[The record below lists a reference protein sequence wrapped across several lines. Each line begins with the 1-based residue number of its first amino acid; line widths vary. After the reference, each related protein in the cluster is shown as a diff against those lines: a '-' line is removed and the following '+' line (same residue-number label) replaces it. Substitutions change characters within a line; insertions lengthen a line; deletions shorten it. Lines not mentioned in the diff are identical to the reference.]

1 MKCSYACLQILC
13 LCEQNVQHTARIRLF
28 KASVQLAL
36 LQFSLYV
43 VLSSVRMC
51 PCMRACRST
60 CSTVLFC
67 SLKNALDRILVLS
80 RTNNLNYPRCHLEF
94 TIKLVRLAGYQH
106 ILGKLRMP
114 SRRRILWISVWMINP
129 FDCALSG
136 PFDNLFH
143 TWFSAPQALCKGII
157 AVISASTVYKLLNC
171 RNCLNCFHFFND
183 LILYL
188 AKFV

>member
-1 MKCSYACLQILC
+1 MLASKFCVVVNKCPMFNREQMPNIQLEFAFSRLLC
-13 LCEQNVQHTARIRLF
+13 SLRCYNSRFMLYCPVFNREQMSNIQARIRLF
-28 KASVQLAL
+28 KASPQLTL

-106 ILGKLRMP
+106 IPGK
-114 SRRRILWISVWMINP
+114 
-129 FDCALSG
+129 
-136 PFDNLFH
+136 
-143 TWFSAPQALCKGII
+143 
-157 AVISASTVYKLLNC
+157 
-171 RNCLNCFHFFND
+171 
-183 LILYL
+183 
-188 AKFV
+188 

>member
-1 MKCSYACLQILC
+1 MSNIQ
-13 LCEQNVQHTARIRLF
+13 ARIRLF
-28 KASVQLAL
+28 KASPQLAL

-43 VLSSVRMC
+43 VQSNVRSQA
-51 PCMRACRST
+51 CMRACRLANSI
-60 CSTVLFC
+60 VPLC

-106 ILGKLRMP
+106 IPGKWRMP
-114 SRRRILWISVWMINP
+114 TRRRILWISGWMINP

-157 AVISASTVYKLLNC
+157 AVISASTVYNLLNC
-171 RNCLNCFHFFND
+171 RNSLNCFHFFND

>member
-1 MKCSYACLQILC
+1 MNKTYNIQLKFASSRLLCSLRCYNSRFMLYCPVFNREQMPNIQLEFASSRLLRSLRCYNSRFMLC
-13 LCEQNVQHTARIRLF
+13 SPMFVREQMSNIQARIRLF
-28 KASVQLAL
+28 KASPQLAL

-106 ILGKLRMP
+106 IPGK
-114 SRRRILWISVWMINP
+114 
-129 FDCALSG
+129 
-136 PFDNLFH
+136 
-143 TWFSAPQALCKGII
+143 
-157 AVISASTVYKLLNC
+157 
-171 RNCLNCFHFFND
+171 
-183 LILYL
+183 
-188 AKFV
+188 

>member
-1 MKCSYACLQILC
+1 MLASKFCVVVNKCPMFNREQMPNIQLEFAFSRLLRSLRCYNSRFMLYCPVFNR
-13 LCEQNVQHTARIRLF
+13 EQNVQHTARIRLF
-28 KASVQLAL
+28 EASPQLAL

-67 SLKNALDRILVLS
+67 SLKNALDRILLLS

-106 ILGKLRMP
+106 IPGK
-114 SRRRILWISVWMINP
+114 
-129 FDCALSG
+129 
-136 PFDNLFH
+136 
-143 TWFSAPQALCKGII
+143 
-157 AVISASTVYKLLNC
+157 
-171 RNCLNCFHFFND
+171 
-183 LILYL
+183 
-188 AKFV
+188 